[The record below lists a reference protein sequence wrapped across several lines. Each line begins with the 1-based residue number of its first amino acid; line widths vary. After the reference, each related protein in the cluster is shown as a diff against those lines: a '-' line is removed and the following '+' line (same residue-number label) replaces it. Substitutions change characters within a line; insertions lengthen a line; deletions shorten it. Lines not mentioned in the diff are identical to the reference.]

1 MLELIS
7 SSATVIACLVIG
19 AVLIVVEAL
28 TPGFGLPG
36 FVGSI
41 MLLMGSVLTWYNYGI
56 TLGLIVMLCSLVF
69 ALAAVLL
76 SLRSAAK
83 GKLSNSAIILK
94 ENTAEPE
101 MRDESALVGLSG
113 TAATPLNPV
122 GSAIVE
128 GKRVEV
134 YSSGD
139 FIPKGEKVIVTRTEG
154 NKVYVDKC
162 V

>member
-113 TAATPLNPV
+113 IAATPLNPV

-154 NKVYVDKC
+154 NKIYVDKC